1 MPRHENPAPSDR
13 RRRVQSAEVGMTVL
27 KALARL
33 GGAASL
39 TTIAQQVG
47 ESTAKIHRYL
57 ASLMQEELV
66 AQNPATQHY
75 YLGGAAVQIGL
86 AALRQCDPVR
96 LGEVAL
102 LRLRDELQVTCFI
115 AVMGNRGPTVMRI
128 EEPALPVTVNTRAGS
143 VMPLL
148 TSATGRAFI
157 GFSGDPAVERMA
169 REEMGAENT
178 LQALRTLAR
187 QQGCATVTDSLQQ
200 GISAVAAP
208 IHDAH
213 GHVSAVLTALGAS
226 NGFDARPTGPI
237 ALAIMREAR
246 AISQSLGWTG

>member
-1 MPRHENPAPSDR
+1 
-13 RRRVQSAEVGMTVL
+13 MTVL

-47 ESTAKIHRYL
+47 ESTAKVHRYL

-75 YLGGAAVQIGL
+75 YLAGAAVQIGL

-115 AVMGNRGPTVMRI
+115 AVMGNRGLAQI
-128 EEPALPVTVNTRAGS
+128 LADAALAARDRSRA
-143 VMPLL
+143 
-148 TSATGRAFI
+148 
-157 GFSGDPAVERMA
+157 MA
-169 REEMGAENT
+169 REYAG
-178 LQALRTLAR
+178 
-187 QQGCATVTDSLQQ
+187 
-200 GISAVAAP
+200 
-208 IHDAH
+208 
-213 GHVSAVLTALGAS
+213 
-226 NGFDARPTGPI
+226 
-237 ALAIMREAR
+237 
-246 AISQSLGWTG
+246 